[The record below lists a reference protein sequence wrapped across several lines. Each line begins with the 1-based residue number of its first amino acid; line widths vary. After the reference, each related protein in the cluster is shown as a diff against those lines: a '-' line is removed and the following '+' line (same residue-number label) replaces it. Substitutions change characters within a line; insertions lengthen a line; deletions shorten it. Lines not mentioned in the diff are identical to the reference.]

1 MSAGRPHDVGCL
13 VAAVARTRV
22 LAALSLDIVADWPGG
37 TRVGL
42 VGNVHDEAPLTRTRP
57 GDDSVGLCKP
67 VVSATWARDLRVPRW
82 VVALATVAFTM
93 SVAATFVTLVEAT
106 SGKRLP
112 MIDLQIYRWSG
123 LLAVHSGDLYGGY
136 FPHRHLPFTYPPISA
151 LTFAV
156 MAAIP
161 MSVLMWLITV
171 ASISCLTA
179 TLWLTWGNLGYQRSA
194 RAAATLAAASV
205 TLWLAPVLQT
215 LWLGQINLILMFV
228 IVADLSLADT
238 ARFKGVGVGLAAG
251 FKLVPLIFIPYLL
264 LTRRFRAMSVS
275 LATFALTIA
284 ISQVLLPRQSQQFW
298 FDGLFLNSSRSG
310 KIAYVGNQ
318 SLHGTL
324 ARLMSGQS
332 AEQPYW
338 LVISVVIGV
347 AGLLLAAWTARR
359 GHEMIGILT
368 CGLTGLLISPISW
381 SHHWVWVAPALVV
394 AVDVAVRIRA
404 PSWSS
409 NRSGHGIRR
418 LVSWGWSGH
427 WRRWAYWC
435 ALATLTAP
443 FFVLSE
449 GLTPTTVVQGAGAHG
464 IELVTGNLY
473 VIDGLFA
480 LCVVGLALVTRERE
494 NAQGGGWNENSTPP

>member
-1 MSAGRPHDVGCL
+1 MDE
-13 VAAVARTRV
+13 
-22 LAALSLDIVADWPGG
+22 
-37 TRVGL
+37 GL
-42 VGNVHDEAPLTRTRP
+42 VDNVRDEAPLTRTRP
-57 GDDSVGLCKP
+57 GDDSVGLGQP
-67 VVSATWARDLRVPRW
+67 VVSAAWARDLRVPRW
-82 VVALATVAFTM
+82 FVALATVAFTM
-93 SVAATFVTLVEAT
+93 SVAATFVTLAVAT
-106 SGKRLP
+106 AGKRSP
-112 MIDLQIYRWSG
+112 MIDLQIYRWAG

-161 MSVLMWLITV
+161 VSVLMWLITV

-179 TLWLTWGNLGYQRSA
+179 TLWLTWGKLGYQRSA
-194 RAAATLAAASV
+194 RAAATLAAASL

-238 ARFKGVGVGLAAG
+238 TRFKGVGVGLAAG

-275 LATFALTIA
+275 LVTFVLTIA
-284 ISQVLLPRQSQQFW
+284 ISRVLLPRQSQQFW
-298 FDGLFLNSSRSG
+298 FGGLFLNSSRSG
-310 KIAYVGNQ
+310 NIAYVGNQ

-324 ARLMSGQS
+324 ARLMSVQS

-347 AGLLLAAWTARR
+347 AGLLLAAWAAWR

-368 CGLTGLLISPISW
+368 CGLTGLLVSPISW

-394 AVDVAVRIRA
+394 AVDVALRIRA
-404 PSWSS
+404 SLWPS
-409 NRSGHGIRR
+409 NRSGQGIRR
-418 LVSWGWSGH
+418 LVSWTWSGH
-427 WRRWAYWC
+427 WRRWVYCC

-443 FFVLSE
+443 FFVLPE
-449 GLTPTTVVQGAGAHG
+449 GLMPTTVVQGAGAHG
-464 IELVTGNLY
+464 MELVIGNLY
-473 VIDGLFA
+473 VIVGFFA
-480 LCVVGLALVTRERE
+480 LCVVGLTLVTSERE
-494 NAQGGGWNENSTPP
+494 NVQGSG

>member
-1 MSAGRPHDVGCL
+1 MDEGLAG
-13 VAAVARTRV
+13 
-22 LAALSLDIVADWPGG
+22 S
-37 TRVGL
+37 
-42 VGNVHDEAPLTRTRP
+42 VHDEAPLTRSRA
-57 GDDSVGLCKP
+57 GDDSAGLCKP
-67 VVSATWARDLRVPRW
+67 AVSATWARDLRVPRW
-82 VVALATVAFTM
+82 VVALATVVYTM
-93 SVAATFVTLVEAT
+93 SVAAIFVTLVEAT

-123 LLAVHSGDLYGGY
+123 LLALHSGDLYGNY
-136 FPHRHLPFTYPPISA
+136 FPHRHLPFTYPPVSA

-179 TLWLTWGNLGYQRSA
+179 TLWLTWGNLGYQHSA
-194 RAAATLAAASV
+194 RAAATMAAASV

-228 IVADLSLADT
+228 IVADLTLADT
-238 ARFKGVGVGLAAG
+238 VRFKGAGVGLAAG
-251 FKLVPLIFIPYLL
+251 FKLVPLIFIPYLI

-275 LATFALTIA
+275 VVTFALTIA
-284 ISQVLLPRQSQQFW
+284 ISQIPLLRQSQQFW
-298 FDGLFLNSSRSG
+298 LGRLFLDSG
-310 KIAYVGNQ
+310 RAGNIAYVGNQ

-324 ARLMSGQS
+324 ARLVSVQS
-332 AEQPYW
+332 AGRPYW
-338 LVISVVIGV
+338 LVIPVVIGV

-359 GHEMIGILT
+359 GHEMTGILT
-368 CGLTGLLISPISW
+368 CGLTGLLISPIAW

-394 AVDVAVRIRA
+394 AADAGARIRA

-409 NRSGHGIRR
+409 GRSGHGIRR
-418 LVSWGWSGH
+418 LVSQGWPGRG
-427 WRRWAYWC
+427 RRWAYWC

-449 GLTPTTVVQGAGAHG
+449 GLMPASVVQGAGAHG

-473 VIDGLFA
+473 VIDGLVV
-480 LCVVGLALVTRERE
+480 LCVVGLTLAARERKSYKG
-494 NAQGGGWNENSTPP
+494 AAGMRTAHRLD